1 MDKQFEEKFKE
12 LQTGYLNKLRENFP
26 SFRALLS
33 ENPLNIPEIYS
44 RVHTISGTSGM
55 YEMSDLS
62 DISIDFE
69 IYIKPIKDDPFS
81 ANIEEL
87 KKKFSDY
94 LDNIEKIIIG
104 D

>member
-12 LQTGYLNKLRENFP
+12 LQAGYLNKLKENFP

-33 ENPLNIPEIYS
+33 ENPLNIQEIYS

-55 YEMSDLS
+55 YEMLDLS
-62 DISIDFE
+62 NISIDFE
-69 IYIKPIKDDPFS
+69 IYIKPIKEDPHCANMEEVKNRFS
-81 ANIEEL
+81 N
-87 KKKFSDY
+87 Y
-94 LDNIEKIIIG
+94 LDNIEKIIVG